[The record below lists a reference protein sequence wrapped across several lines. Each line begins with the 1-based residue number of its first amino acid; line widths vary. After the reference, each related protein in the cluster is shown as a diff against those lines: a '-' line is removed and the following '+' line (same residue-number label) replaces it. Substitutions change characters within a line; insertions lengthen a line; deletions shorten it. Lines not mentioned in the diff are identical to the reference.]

1 MTLEKGTI
9 LTAGMVPTPV
19 ANAGCAFTSWNPK
32 DPVGHRVDAD
42 VTFTARFQRTDI
54 PDPTGTY
61 TVVYGAGAHGSL
73 KGRTTLTLDAGTVL
87 TAAMIPTP
95 VPEEG
100 YVFSKWAPVNPE
112 GHMMIADV
120 AFVAL
125 FAKDATAG
133 TTAPPAN
140 LPMSTRIGGIIRRW
154 IIWCPTG

>member
-1 MTLEKGTI
+1 M
-9 LTAGMVPTPV
+9 
-19 ANAGCAFTSWNPK
+19 
-32 DPVGHRVDAD
+32 GHRVDAD

-100 YVFSKWAPVNPE
+100 YVFSKWAPVNP
-112 GHMMIADV
+112 
-120 AFVAL
+120 
-125 FAKDATAG
+125 
-133 TTAPPAN
+133 
-140 LPMSTRIGGIIRRW
+140 
-154 IIWCPTG
+154 

>member
-1 MTLEKGTI
+1 
-9 LTAGMVPTPV
+9 
-19 ANAGCAFTSWNPK
+19 
-32 DPVGHRVDAD
+32 
-42 VTFTARFQRTDI
+42 
-54 PDPTGTY
+54 
-61 TVVYGAGAHGSL
+61 
-73 KGRTTLTLDAGTVL
+73 
-87 TAAMIPTP
+87 MIPTP

-125 FAKDATAG
+125 FAKDG
-133 TTAPPAN
+133 GSCDGGDNAPPAN